1 MKSPS
6 QRRPWLRDFRRT
18 LGYLRPH
25 SRQLLVGLLMAFGV
39 GLFYTFSIS
48 SAIPL
53 LKVIFADHETLADW
67 LHRAESERR
76 LGVSISAD
84 LPDNPEGLEIEKVA
98 LTSRSA
104 KLIFDGEHLIG
115 VGGKSMSSYQLMR
128 LISQCPEREL
138 AGVDVQSNVGEIR
151 QVTLRLRSFRWW
163 SGLVESVASVLPSGK
178 TAEDRLR
185 TLTLVV
191 GLLLAM
197 GILGGAC
204 RFANEGLVAVAVQ
217 RAMHDVRAN
226 LATHVLRLPMHWHSS
241 QPHGDTLGRFANDI
255 AKVEVALS
263 TLFGK
268 TFREPLKAVG
278 VLTLTLLIDWRL
290 LLVAIAGV
298 PIGAVIIGVFGRI
311 VGKSQ
316 KRASQSWGRL
326 LDHLGERLVGIRVV
340 KAYGMEEREGGR
352 FEEEDRTLTRAQT
365 HIELADAATNP
376 ALEVLAM
383 FGVAGFMVYG
393 GLRVFNHEL
402 EPHLFFAALICLG
415 GVFDPVR
422 KLGNVNNRVH
432 AGDAAAGRLFELLDT
447 PVEEPPSV
455 RSDVLSSAEFL
466 DRIEFQNVSF
476 AYPGKPDRPV
486 LSGVSLTVNK
496 GEMVALV
503 GGNGSGKTTLVS
515 LLMRFYDPVSGSILI
530 DGVNIAGMSLDS
542 LRSRIGL
549 VTQDAVVFSD
559 SVRAN
564 IAYGANGVTDQ
575 VVRLAAR
582 QAHIED
588 FIDELHTD
596 ELGRKARGLEAHI
609 TSRTLSGGQ
618 RQRIAI
624 ARAILRDPPIL
635 ILDEATSQ
643 VDTESERKIQEA
655 MDDVTRGRTTIVIAH
670 RFSTIARADRIIVL
684 DAGRVVADGRHDKLL
699 AENPFYV
706 ALCETQFAAGAS
718 DPAGSSR
725 P

>member
-1 MKSPS
+1 
-6 QRRPWLRDFRRT
+6 
-18 LGYLRPH
+18 
-25 SRQLLVGLLMAFGV
+25 MAFGV
-39 GLFYTFSIS
+39 GAFYTFTIS

-84 LPDNPEGLEIEKVA
+84 LPDNPGGLEIEKVA
-98 LTSRSA
+98 PTSRSA
-104 KLIFDGEHLIG
+104 KVIHDGERITG
-115 VGGKSMSSYQLMR
+115 VAGKSFTSYQLMR
-128 LISQCPEREL
+128 LISQHPDREL
-138 AGVDVQSNVGEIR
+138 PDVEVRSNVGEAR
-151 QVTLRLRSFRWW
+151 RVTLGLRSYRWW
-163 SGLVESVASVLPSGK
+163 SGLVDSIASFLPSGK
-178 TAEDRLR
+178 SAEDRLR

-191 GLLLAM
+191 GVLLLM

-217 RAMHDVRAN
+217 RAMHDLRAG
-226 LATHVLRLPMHWHSS
+226 LATHVLRLPMQWHSI

-255 AKVEVALS
+255 GKVEVALS

-290 LLVAIAGV
+290 LLVALAGV
-298 PIGAVIIGVFGRI
+298 PVGAVIIGVFGRI

-326 LDHLGERLVGIRVV
+326 LDHLGERLAGIRVV
-340 KAYGMEEREGGR
+340 KAYGMEVKEGGK

-376 ALEVLAM
+376 ALEVMAM
-383 FGVAGFMVYG
+383 FAVAGFMLYG

-432 AGDAAAGRLFELLDT
+432 AGDAAARRLFELLDA
-447 PVEEPPSV
+447 PAEEPRATASHEPPT
-455 RSDVLSSAEFL
+455 RSFL
-466 DRIEFQNVSF
+466 DKLEFRNVSF
-476 AYPGKPDRPV
+476 AYPSKPERMV
-486 LSGVSLTVNK
+486 LCDVNLTVHK

-503 GGNGSGKTTLVS
+503 GGNGSGKTTLMS
-515 LLMRFYDPVSGSILI
+515 LLLRFFDPDRGAILI
-530 DGVNIAGMSLDS
+530 DGVNIAEMSLDS

-549 VTQDAVVFSD
+549 VTQDAIVFSD

-575 VVRLAAR
+575 VVRAAAR
-582 QAHIED
+582 QAHIDD

-596 ELGRKARGLEAHI
+596 EMGRQARGFDAHV
-609 TSRTLSGGQ
+609 TARTLSGGQ

-635 ILDEATSQ
+635 VLDEATSQ

-670 RFSTIARADRIIVL
+670 RFSTIARADRIVVL
-684 DAGRVVADGRHDKLL
+684 DAGRVVASGRHEQLL

-706 ALCETQFAAGAS
+706 ALCETQFAAGAT
-718 DPAGSSR
+718 
-725 P
+725 

>member
-1 MKSPS
+1 MTTTSDTQS
-6 QRRPWLRDFRRT
+6 WLLNFRRT
-18 LGYLRPH
+18 LTYLRPH
-25 SRQLLVGLLMAFGV
+25 SRQLIVGLLMAFGV
-39 GLFYTFSIS
+39 GAFYTFTIS

-76 LGVSISAD
+76 LGVAISAD
-84 LPDNPEGLEIEKVA
+84 LPDNPSGLEIEKVA
-98 LTSRSA
+98 VTSRSA
-104 KLIFDGEHLIG
+104 KIIHDGERIVGIG
-115 VGGKSMSSYQLMR
+115 GQPMSSYHLMR
-128 LISQCPEREL
+128 VISQHPHREL
-138 AGVDVQSNVGEIR
+138 SDVEVNSNVGEPR
-151 QVTLRLRSFRWW
+151 TVTLHLRSYRWW
-163 SGLVESVASVLPSGK
+163 SGAIEWAASLLPRGK

-185 TLTLVV
+185 TLALVV
-191 GLLLAM
+191 SVLLVM
-197 GILGGAC
+197 GVFGGAC

-217 RAMHDVRAN
+217 RAMHDLRAG
-226 LATHVLRLPMHWHSS
+226 LATHVLRLPMHWHAS

-255 AKVEVALS
+255 GKVEVAMS

-278 VLTLTLLIDWRL
+278 VLALTLIIDWRL
-290 LLVAIAGV
+290 LLVALAGV
-298 PIGAVIIGVFGRI
+298 PIGAIIIGVFGRI

-326 LDHLGERLVGIRVV
+326 LDHLGERLAGIRVV
-340 KAYGMEEREGGR
+340 KAYGMEREEGAK
-352 FEEEDRTLTRAQT
+352 FEQEDRTLTRAQT

-376 ALEVLAM
+376 ALEIMAM
-383 FGVAGFMVYG
+383 FAVAGFMLYG
-393 GLRVFNHEL
+393 GVRVFNHEL

-422 KLGNVNNRVH
+422 KLGNVNNRLH
-432 AGDAAAGRLFELLDT
+432 AGDAAARRLFELLDL
-447 PVEEPPSV
+447 PVEEPS
-455 RSDVLSSAEFL
+455 RSTGAAPALRGFS
-466 DRIEFQNVSF
+466 DRIDFEGVWF
-476 AYPGKPDRPV
+476 AYPGKPERPV
-486 LSGVSLTVNK
+486 LRDVNLTVNK

-503 GGNGSGKTTLVS
+503 GGNGSGKTTLIS
-515 LLMRFYDPVSGSILI
+515 LLLRFYEQQRGVIRI
-530 DGVNIAGMSLDS
+530 DGVDARAIPLES
-542 LRSRIGL
+542 LRRQIGL

-564 IAYGANGVTDQ
+564 IAYGANGVSDD
-575 VVRLAAR
+575 VIRNAAR

-596 ELGRKARGLEAHI
+596 ELGRQARGFDAHI
-609 TSRTLSGGQ
+609 TARTLSGGQ

-655 MDDVTRGRTTIVIAH
+655 MEDVTRGRTTIIIAH

-684 DAGRVVADGRHDKLL
+684 DAGRVVANGRHEELL
-699 AENPFYV
+699 ATSPFYV
-706 ALCETQFAAGAS
+706 ALCETQFAAGGAA
-718 DPAGSSR
+718 DTAAAR
-725 P
+725 